1 MQDAYLRLHE
11 LGLAHSVEVRE
22 HGHLVGG
29 LYGVLLGNMFFGE
42 SMFSLQT
49 NASKVAFIALSRACH
64 NSDIEL
70 IDCQVENPHLLS
82 LGADLISREDFE
94 NHVRDAIKV
103 DMRLLL
109 SKPLCMVPTP
119 PLPLAM
125 RLASD
130 LPMSA
135 GDLL

>member
-1 MQDAYLRLHE
+1 M
-11 LGLAHSVEVRE
+11 
-22 HGHLVGG
+22 
-29 LYGVLLGNMFFGE
+29 
-42 SMFSLQT
+42 
-49 NASKVAFIALSRACH
+49 
-64 NSDIEL
+64 
-70 IDCQVENPHLLS
+70 
-82 LGADLISREDFE
+82 SREDFE

-103 DMRLLL
+103 DMRSLL

-125 RLASD
+125 RLAND

>member
-1 MQDAYLRLHE
+1 
-11 LGLAHSVEVRE
+11 
-22 HGHLVGG
+22 
-29 LYGVLLGNMFFGE
+29 
-42 SMFSLQT
+42 MFSLQA
-49 NASKVAFIALSRACH
+49 NASKVAFIALSKACH

-82 LGADLISREDFE
+82 LGADLMSREDFE

-103 DMRLLL
+103 DMRSLLP
-109 SKPLCMVPTP
+109 KPLCMVPAP

-125 RLASD
+125 RLANH